1 MRKKREEIRHDTTT
15 AKTTTISY
23 SHTTSLEIV
32 SIKKKR
38 SLFEKG
44 RIRINIRRSA
54 KRRKHRPALKKVG
67 GEKSDPWQGSKEE
80 MYVRES
86 LEAEKKI
93 RILCLVKFSGM
104 TTAEI
109 KALLD
114 EDLVKAE
121 LILTNWQPD
130 DLQELASKGE
140 NIMYRSRAAYGIF
153 SSYGGMRRFSSSS
166 SVVVERTFSGIQPSG
181 TPHLGNYFGAIKQWV
196 HGQSSKSTDIF
207 SIVDLHALTNLHDPK
222 ELRHHIHS
230 LAAGLL
236 ASGLHPDK
244 CILFQQSQVHEHTEL
259 CWILGSV
266 CTVPALQRMTQF
278 KDKTKGVKDPPLGLL
293 IYPVLQCADILLYK
307 GTKVPIGEDNLQ
319 NLEIARSLCRTFN
332 RTYKQNYF
340 PEPVPILSQTSS
352 KKKNLRNPSK
362 KMSKSDKDTKSCI
375 YISDSPDIILE
386 KCKKAVTDSTS
397 ELTYDPENRPGCI

>member
-1 MRKKREEIRHDTTT
+1 
-15 AKTTTISY
+15 
-23 SHTTSLEIV
+23 
-32 SIKKKR
+32 
-38 SLFEKG
+38 
-44 RIRINIRRSA
+44 
-54 KRRKHRPALKKVG
+54 
-67 GEKSDPWQGSKEE
+67 
-80 MYVRES
+80 
-86 LEAEKKI
+86 
-93 RILCLVKFSGM
+93 
-104 TTAEI
+104 
-109 KALLD
+109 
-114 EDLVKAE
+114 
-121 LILTNWQPD
+121 
-130 DLQELASKGE
+130 
-140 NIMYRSRAAYGIF
+140 MYRSRAAYGIF

-181 TPHLGNYFGAIKQWV
+181 TPHLGNYFGAIKQWI

-352 KKKNLRNPSK
+352 KIKNLRNPSK

-397 ELTYDPENRPGCI
+397 ELTYDPENRPGVSNLLLIHSSIKDEPVEKIVREYSNYETGSYKKVLADELIEHLRPVRDKYNYYMNHQDHLLETLENGNNSAREIASQTMKDVKSIVGFN